1 MSATEFETLS
11 PKQKQEQIDLLE
23 RATQHSVPC
32 RGCLETCSNRE
43 KCLGYPWRNLDK

>member
-11 PKQKQEQIDLLE
+11 PKQKQEQLDLLE
-23 RATQHSVPC
+23 KATLHALPC

-43 KCLGYPWRNLDK
+43 RCLGYPWRNLEK